1 MIFKGRKQEATSWIN
16 IFSTFR
22 KKNLPIY
29 SDQKLSEKAT
39 LKQLVVTVFVSIF
52 LCAFFAAYMI
62 NKNPQFFLKIANPG
76 TAKKVF
82 KAITLGPFRWLDS
95 HVRGADLPEV
105 YVDIKFK
112 HFRKLQE
119 KRKESLQRGVLITT
133 EGDYVPAKIR
143 HEGRTIKVKLR
154 LKGDWARDHLSDK
167 KMSFRV
173 HVKDNNHL
181 LGMRRFSLQ
190 NPKARIYDGEVLFF
204 EAVKREGVLAPR
216 HSFVDLTVNGTKM
229 GIMALEEH
237 FSKELLES
245 QGRRDGV
252 ILKFDES
259 IVWLAE
265 SEASK
270 GRGFEGVYDNYKNAT
285 IKPFRLNRIKSS
297 KKLTAELES
306 ATRLLRA
313 FVDGT
318 LEPSQVFDPILMGR
332 FIAVGDFWGA
342 WHGLR
347 WTNLRFYYNA
357 VTGYLEPIGF
367 DAGIAYNQKP
377 AHDPTSEPIVA
388 KILDDS
394 VRKIYMET
402 LERLIEEAKDGTTAN
417 WMEEL
422 TNNNLRALHKEYFWL
437 EGVDLSLLTQWA
449 EQKLNSIKRKD
460 LLYPKILQVY
470 LVKNE
475 SDYYLELQNP
485 LPYDVIVSD
494 IQLSNASKKK
504 PINLKFKE
512 GLLFPF
518 PLASSEKGGLPT
530 GKKIRFKSKDIEAG
544 SQFMVTAN
552 IKGDRESHTIKSI
565 FYFSN
570 ATKPIA
576 LQSTLAKT
584 LSQHTY
590 LELDRKRKILRVKSG
605 EWQVNSWLV
614 VPEDFELILPE
625 GTTLYFKSSAGLLA
639 RGPVTIK
646 GTKDRPVVLQGIR
659 NSTKA
664 NYWQGIVVINS
675 KSPSH
680 WSHVQIKN
688 TKGINNNDWVVTAGV
703 TFYESDVYLKNVT
716 FSENRCEDALNIIR
730 STFDLMEVDIK
741 NAISDGLDADFSNG
755 AVTGGIFKNLGY
767 AGGGDGIDLSG
778 ARVTITGTQFLN
790 IADKAISVGEESYL
804 TSDKLSIQK
813 VGVGIVSKDGSRATI
828 QSSKI
833 MKTKLA
839 GLMVYTK
846 KPVYPAATLHAKDI
860 IFKQSTPNALVQ
872 NGNELMLSGELIK
885 PSKFNVRELYENSM
899 KSGLK

>member
-1 MIFKGRKQEATSWIN
+1 MIFKGRKKESTSWVN
-16 IFSTFR
+16 VFSTFR

-143 HEGRTIKVKLR
+143 HEGRTIKVKIR
-154 LKGDWARDHLSDK
+154 LKGDWARNPSDK

-173 HVKDNNHL
+173 QVKDGDHL

-190 NPKARIYDGEVLFF
+190 NPKARIYDGDRLFF
-204 EAVKREGVLAPR
+204 EAIKRENILAPR

-245 QGRRDGV
+245 QGRRAGV

-259 IVWLAE
+259 MVWLAE
-265 SEASK
+265 SEVSK

-285 IKPFRLNRIKSS
+285 IKPFRINRIKSS
-297 KKLTAELES
+297 KKLTVELEN

-318 LEPSQVFDPILMGR
+318 LEPSKVFDPILMGR

-347 WTNLRFYYNA
+347 WHNLRFYYNA
-357 VTGYLEPIGF
+357 ITGYLEPIGF

-377 AHDPTSEPIVA
+377 AHDPTSEPIVT

-394 VRKIYMET
+394 IRKIYMET
-402 LERLIEEAKDGTTAN
+402 LQRLVREAKDGTTAH
-417 WMEEL
+417 WVEDL
-422 TNNNLRALHKEYFWL
+422 RNNNLRALHKEYFWL

-449 EQKLNSIKRKD
+449 EQKLNSTKRKD
-460 LLYPKILQVY
+460 LLYPKILHVY
-470 LVKNE
+470 LVKGE
-475 SDYYLELQNP
+475 TGFYLELQNP
-485 LPYDVIVSD
+485 LPYEVIVSN
-494 IQLSNASKKK
+494 IQWVGTSE
-504 PINLKFKE
+504 KE
-512 GLLFPF
+512 PVKLNHEEGSLVPF
-518 PLASSEKGGLPT
+518 SLASSEKGGLPT
-530 GKKIRFKSKDIEAG
+530 EKKIRFKSKGIEAG

-552 IKGDRESHTIKSI
+552 IKGDRENHTIKSI

-570 ATKPIA
+570 ATKPIVPKPN
-576 LQSTLAKT
+576 LAKT
-584 LSQHTY
+584 LFQHPY
-590 LELDRKRKILRVKSG
+590 LELDEKRNILRVKSG
-605 EWQVNSWLV
+605 QWEVNSWMV
-614 VPEDFELILPE
+614 VPEGFELILSE
-625 GTTLYFKSSAGLLA
+625 GTTLYFKPSAGLLA

-646 GTKDRPVVLQGIR
+646 GTKDRPVILQGTK
-659 NSTKA
+659 SPTKA
-664 NYWQGIVVINS
+664 NYWQGIVVM
-675 KSPSH
+675 KSEVPSH
-680 WSHVQIKN
+680 WSHVKIKN
-688 TKGINNNDWVVTAGV
+688 TQGIKNNDWVITAGV

-730 STFDLMEVDIK
+730 STFDLVDVDIK

-755 AVTGGIFKNLGY
+755 AVTGGVFENLGY

-778 ARVTITGTQFLN
+778 ARVTVTGTQFRN
-790 IADKAISVGEESYL
+790 IADKAISVGEESRL
-804 TSDKLSIQK
+804 ISDKLSIQN

-872 NGNELMLSGELIK
+872 NGNELMLSGALIE
-885 PSKFNVRELYENSM
+885 PSEFDVRELYENSM